1 MYQNISTT
9 SCAELECRNNL
20 EGSGTGK
27 TGRRGRPSCLSPSRL
42 DNTTKSASLF
52 DIETG
57 EIIVQHDPM
66 LKWQLQSVARLAL
79 PQHRIHTCMR
89 YLRSDRREV
98 QVRQSQK
105 SGNAY
110 FSGLMSCGSVW
121 TCPICAPKIQ
131 AVRAQEVRA
140 AIDAWSG
147 SVVLITQ
154 TVPHKVRDALE
165 PLLGAFTLALRKF
178 KGCKGYTR
186 AQVLYG
192 ISGSIRALEITDG
205 SNGWHPHAHTILFLD
220 VPEVNLDDFRATLFP
235 LWESATRRAGFA
247 CLSLKAFDVQD
258 ARAVRQYVTKLGTEY
273 ERGPEH
279 ELTRAHSKRG
289 RGCSLTPFDM
299 LRRYLEAPDDG
310 RFLARF
316 AEFAYC
322 FHGKRQLVWSDG
334 LKKRL
339 LGSDG
344 PTDQQISESLGEVDP
359 VLATISFQQWKSIR
373 RNNIQ
378 GYVLQVVQ
386 EFGDSVLSHLL
397 NSYDST

>member
-1 MYQNISTT
+1 
-9 SCAELECRNNL
+9 
-20 EGSGTGK
+20 
-27 TGRRGRPSCLSPSRL
+27 
-42 DNTTKSASLF
+42 
-52 DIETG
+52 
-57 EIIVQHDPM
+57 
-66 LKWQLQSVARLAL
+66 
-79 PQHRIHTCMR
+79 
-89 YLRSDRREV
+89 
-98 QVRQSQK
+98 
-105 SGNAY
+105 
-110 FSGLMSCGSVW
+110 
-121 TCPICAPKIQ
+121 
-131 AVRAQEVRA
+131 
-140 AIDAWSG
+140 
-147 SVVLITQ
+147 
-154 TVPHKVRDALE
+154 
-165 PLLGAFTLALRKF
+165 
-178 KGCKGYTR
+178 
-186 AQVLYG
+186 VLYG